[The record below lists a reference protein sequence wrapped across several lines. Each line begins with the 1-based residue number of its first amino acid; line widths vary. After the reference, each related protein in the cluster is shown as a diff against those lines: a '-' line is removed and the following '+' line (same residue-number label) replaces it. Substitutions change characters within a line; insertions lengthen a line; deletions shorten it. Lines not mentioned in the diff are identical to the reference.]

1 MNPLKEILK
10 VADPII
16 NRGSEKET
24 IQERM
29 SKYATSEEKQKLEQM
44 YDELIVGKK

>member
-16 NRGSEKET
+16 NRGTEKESFDTKLSNYATQSEKE
-24 IQERM
+24 
-29 SKYATSEEKQKLEQM
+29 KLEKM

>member
-16 NRGSEKET
+16 NKGNEKET

-29 SKYATSEEKQKLEQM
+29 SKFQNFEGKEKLEKM